1 MDELRQKTWVKV
13 NIPSYVQTTNSRY
26 ATVETEKEIIPR
38 IINIRY
44 EDDLSKEMKRV
55 KLAENR

>member
-13 NIPSYVQTTNSRY
+13 NIPSYVQNTNSRY
-26 ATVETEKEIIPR
+26 ATVETEKGITPR

-44 EDDLSKEMKRV
+44 EDDISKEMKRV